1 MKYLS
6 SLLRAG
12 LSPSRGCAVIR
23 HASDSGHPGVVPTK
37 VENHLKDWIAVPC
50 LTLDS
55 GFRRNDAPFPSMRHT
70 RRRGRELGHGVRP
83 NCLGIEF

>member
-37 VENHLKDWIAVPC
+37 VEKHLKDWIAVPC
-50 LTLDS
+50 LKPTGTGFTGNP
-55 GFRRNDAPFPSMRHT
+55 GFRLPP
-70 RRRGRELGHGVRP
+70 E
-83 NCLGIEF
+83 